1 MSARATLITM
11 EIAVLL
17 IGRCRGLQMQTV
29 QMVDD
34 SLHLGGIILM
44 SLGGHGLSS
53 IWRSPQKKKKKNGVG

>member
-53 IWRSPQKKKKKNGVG
+53 IWRSPQKKKKNGVG